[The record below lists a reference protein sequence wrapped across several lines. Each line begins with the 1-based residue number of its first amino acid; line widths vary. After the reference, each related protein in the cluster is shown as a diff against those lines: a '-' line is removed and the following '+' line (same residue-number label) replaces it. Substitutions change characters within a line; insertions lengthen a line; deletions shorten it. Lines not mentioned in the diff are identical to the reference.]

1 MTMNFKNFIDTT
13 PERATRE
20 RKKKNKIF
28 VTVKPKGVAF
38 SRGSVDA
45 LVDVPYVRMMTD
57 VGNKQILF
65 LAGDSGLH
73 FMKEGKRTQG
83 VIWYNNTVLS
93 NIKAMLPDGKKEN
106 VRILGEVVEID
117 GKKGIL
123 LDCNSLDNMRSLK

>member
-1 MTMNFKNFIDTT
+1 MTMNFENFVDTT
-13 PERATRE
+13 PERTTRE
-20 RKKKNKIF
+20 RKKNKIF
-28 VTVKPKGVAF
+28 VTVKPNGMAF

-57 VGNKQILF
+57 ADNRQVLF
-65 LAGDSGLH
+65 LASDSGLH

-93 NIKAMLPDGKKEN
+93 NIKAMLPDDKKEN
-106 VRILGEVVEID
+106 VRILGEIVEIN

-123 LDCNSLDNMRSLK
+123 LDCDSLDSMRGLK